1 MLEACDI
8 QIGELQSKMSK
19 TTSQP
24 ERTKH
29 EKELNTLKAKRA
41 RKALQKQ
48 KSIEEKKLIEVELDG
63 LRKLGK
69 PKVIEENIDEVSSVE
84 ALEDSD
90 KKARD
95 PDMLSSARST
105 SDDDVDD
112 NEPVFNAVYYKKKAE
127 EVIKQLK

>member
-8 QIGELQSKMSK
+8 QIGELQSKMIK

-29 EKELNTLKAKRA
+29 EQELNTLKEKRA

-63 LRKLGK
+63 LMKLGK
-69 PKVIEENIDEVSSVE
+69 PKIIEEN
-84 ALEDSD
+84 
-90 KKARD
+90 
-95 PDMLSSARST
+95 
-105 SDDDVDD
+105 VDD
-112 NEPVFNAVYYKKKAE
+112 ASSIEA
-127 EVIKQLK
+127 I